1 MDYSK
6 EIKNIVYITAIYN
19 VHNYRSNES
28 VFADFAPFLK
38 SSFSIVLFTDET
50 NIPPEILTNPSI
62 QVIVLPRTEIKSF
75 QFSDETI
82 LPSQRNPEKD
92 NREFLGLMNAKPE
105 FVKRASELVSA
116 DAYVWFDAGI
126 LKISRHRDR
135 FVERMGKFYE
145 SHKLHPNQIIIPGC
159 IPREKINF
167 SQMFSFPIWRFCGG
181 LFIVPYAHAQNFCDI
196 HREQLEKCKTLN
208 SLTWEVNLFAAMER
222 DHPDLFRWYAADHND
237 SIVSVPLPKKEKRV
251 ILLSMIKN
259 ENKIIKRLIEST
271 LSIADAVCICD
282 TGSTDNTIEVLTDYF
297 SDFKIP
303 TRIFNGE
310 EHLWKN
316 FGYNRSQSFLA
327 AVQMCKDLGWDL
339 DSTYALAMD
348 ADMQLVVL
356 PPFSKE
362 SLTTIGYKII
372 QKSHSLE
379 YYNARFLCLGHPWK
393 CTGVTH
399 EYWDGGETDTI
410 TADKIYISDIGDG
423 GCKSDKFERDVR
435 LLEEGLRESPNN
447 PRYLFYLAQSY
458 KDSGVP
464 NKIEKSIE
472 YYQKRVEVGGWVEET
487 WYAMYMLMKLYAEK
501 KDYPMMEMW
510 GQKAYELRKERS
522 ENLLYLCRHFK
533 DRRQYLKAW
542 HYYQLGCDI
551 PKPNDLLF
559 VETDAYGRA
568 FEYEKCII
576 HDYVFPH
583 KKIDSCKITIDYANK
598 YNDMSLYGNLRWFVE
613 KIPSK
618 VRKLHFQDIGD
629 YVATSTSMLKLP
641 DGFYRL
647 NVRYVNYRI
656 QPDGSYLM
664 MDDGNLSGGNP
675 VRTENYTCL
684 MDADFNII
692 SALKK
697 MNVKDHP
704 RHHAHIKGLED
715 VRIFSDSDGKLKCFG
730 TSIEHS
736 HDGKIRQIMADYNP
750 DSGTIENT
758 VSMTP
763 PHPTDCEKNWIP
775 YKDDK
780 IIYSW
785 HPFQIGSVDKDN
797 KLCIDSVQ
805 QTPKFLSNMRGSST
819 LVKDGDYYYGITHCV
834 IYQQPRKYYH
844 MVVKI
849 DARTDK
855 LVGYTVPFFFLNNA
869 IEYVLGFEK
878 CGESYKVI
886 VSQNDRNPVMIDFE
900 DKDVHW
906 YTI

>member
-1 MDYSK
+1 MAD
-6 EIKNIVYITAIYN
+6 IVYVTAIYN
-19 VHNYRSNES
+19 VQNYRSNDS
-28 VFADFAPFLK
+28 IFTDFAPFLK
-38 SSFSIVLFTDET
+38 SNFSIVLFTDEVS
-50 NIPPEILTNPSI
+50 IPNEIAKHPSLTI
-62 QVIVLPRTEIKSF
+62 IHVPRSEIKSF
-75 QFSDETI
+75 QFSEDTV

-92 NREFLGLMNAKPE
+92 NLPFLSLMNAKTE
-105 FVKRASELVSA
+105 FIKRAAEKFPA
-116 DAYVWFDAGI
+116 EAYVWFDAGI
-126 LKISRHRDR
+126 LKISRHHDR

-145 SHKLHPNQIIIPGC
+145 SYKMYPNKIIIPGC
-159 IPREKINF
+159 INREKINF

-181 LFIVPYAHAQNFCDI
+181 LFIVPYSCAENFYDL
-196 HREQLEKCKTLN
+196 HREQLEICKSLD
-208 SLTWEVNLFAAMER
+208 SLTWEVNLFAAIER
-222 DHPDLFRWYAADHND
+222 DHPELFQWYAADHND
-237 SIVSVPLPKKEKRV
+237 TIVSVPVPKKEKRV

-259 ENKIIKRLIEST
+259 ENKIIKRLIESA
-271 LSIADAVCICD
+271 LPISDAVCICD
-282 TGSTDNTIEVLTDYF
+282 TGSTDNTIEILTDYF
-297 SDFKIP
+297 KDFKVP
-303 TRIFNGE
+303 TRIFNGS

-316 FGYNRSQSFLA
+316 FGYNRSQSFLS

-356 PPFSKE
+356 PSFSKDE
-362 SLTTIGYKII
+362 LTAIGYKMI

-379 YYNARFLCLGHPWK
+379 YYNSRFLCLGHPWT

-399 EYWDGGETDTI
+399 EYWDGGETDTL
-410 TADKIYISDIGDG
+410 TPDKIYISDIGDG

-458 KDSGVP
+458 KDSGNP
-464 NKIEKSIE
+464 QNLDKAIENYK
-472 YYQKRVEVGGWVEET
+472 KRVEVGGWYEET
-487 WYAMYMLMKLYAEK
+487 WYAMYVLMKLYAEK

-510 GQKAYELRKERS
+510 GQKAYEFRKERA

-551 PKPNDLLF
+551 KKPNDLLF
-559 VETDAYGRA
+559 LEPDAYGRA
-568 FEYEKCII
+568 FDYEKCII

-583 KKIDSCKITIDYANK
+583 KKIDSCRITIDYANK

-613 KIPSK
+613 KIPGT
-618 VRKLHFQDIGD
+618 VRKLYFQDIGD
-629 YVATSTSMLKLP
+629 YVASSTCMLKQP

-664 MDDGNLSGGNP
+664 MENGNLSGGNP

-684 MDADFNII
+684 MDPDMNIV
-692 SALKK
+692 SPLKK
-697 MNVKDHP
+697 MEIKDHP
-704 RHHAHIKGLED
+704 RHHAHIKGFED
-715 VRIFSDSDGKLKCFG
+715 VRIFSRSDGTTQVFG
-730 TSIEHS
+730 TSIEYS
-736 HDGKIRQIMADYNP
+736 HDGKIRQVRGTYNP
-750 DSGTIENT
+750 ESGIIENT
-758 VSMTP
+758 VSMAP
-763 PHPTDCEKNWIP
+763 PNPTDCEKNWIP

-797 KLCIDSVQ
+797 KLFIESVQ

-844 MVVKI
+844 MVIKI
-849 DARTDK
+849 DARTDA

-878 CGESYKVI
+878 RSDKYTVI
-886 VSQNDRNPVMIDFE
+886 VSQNDRHPVMIDFE
-900 DKDVHW
+900 NKDVSW